1 LSWNISLIILIL
13 KKKKMHQDLIN
24 YTFHKKKK
32 KNKTKMQSQQPA
44 EYVFS
49 LCINSDMNTRGHS
62 LLDLKRIAGDF
73 IINCLWMIF
82 SLVFPS
88 YLFIENFHINK
99 HTRCWKLYWIS
110 ILLLYELIKRFMD
123 IKKGICWRNSR
134 YWLI

>member
-1 LSWNISLIILIL
+1 
-13 KKKKMHQDLIN
+13 
-24 YTFHKKKK
+24 
-32 KNKTKMQSQQPA
+32 MQSQQPA

-99 HTRCWKLYWIS
+99 HIRCWKLY
-110 ILLLYELIKRFMD
+110 
-123 IKKGICWRNSR
+123 
-134 YWLI
+134 